1 VSNGEGTVVS
11 DDAELTVVT
20 DGIAP
25 TLMTA
30 AAASATRVDIL
41 FSEAVS
47 VSSAETIANYQM
59 NLGTDVTAAKLDE
72 EGRTVSLTV
81 SALSEDTTY
90 EISRIGH
97 QGRIPLPH
105 RAQPSPIALQ
115 MTSKMATPMGGRR

>member
-90 EISRIGH
+90 EISGSGTKAEYPYHTEHNLRLS
-97 QGRIPLPH
+97 RC
-105 RAQPSPIALQ
+105 R
-115 MTSKMATPMGGRR
+115 